1 MMTIAASYTAYSFL
15 HENLEYNSAVTVN
28 RTIQN
33 GCDLIG
39 NTVVSLDNLSK
50 TGRVSE
56 LSAPSLT
63 YGSYS
68 IGQIDYRSPAVL
80 DAEDTHALSLVLS
93 QYADSSGSA
102 DYSYGNNYAVPLND
116 SEHACKFTS
125 DSEKKTNLAASTYL
139 AEVRSKANANPKI
152 VLIRESKGSTQTITF
167 AFLDPILLTN
177 QRKNQLYG
185 DINKY
190 KSMMVPEDQVY
201 EFFAGESL
209 PILQTVSGNNTES
222 ELNHYSAIRFFNGTL
237 SHIVSVD
244 HSYLEKNPKRVAGMI
259 FILGMLASAVGVT
272 MSRAALI
279 KESLIS
285 NELQQQALTDSL
297 TSIANRRRWD
307 DLLISEESYRART
320 GISYVIAVIDLDG
333 FKEINDT
340 YGHSEGDLV
349 LCKLAEIISSA
360 IRKSD
365 TAARVGGDE
374 FVILFKNTKQSAV
387 STIERSIANKIRDAG
402 ISASIGTAS
411 SHEVDRLQDLWKL
424 ADERMYHAKA
434 KKK

>member
-33 GCDLIG
+33 GCDQIG
-39 NTVVSLDNLSK
+39 NFILSLDNLSK
-50 TGRVSE
+50 VGRVTE
-56 LSAPSLT
+56 LSSPTLT

-68 IGQIDYRSPAVL
+68 NGQIDYRSPAVL
-80 DAEDTHALSLVLS
+80 DEEDVHALSLALS
-93 QYADSSGSA
+93 QYVDRRASA
-102 DYSYGNNYAVPLND
+102 NYSYRNNSAQPVND

-125 DSEKKTNLAASTYL
+125 DSAIKTDLAASTYL
-139 AEVRSKANANPKI
+139 FEVVSKTDATQKI
-152 VLIRESKGSTQTITF
+152 ILIRKGKDSTRTITF
-167 AFLDPILLTN
+167 AFFDPFLLSKQVN
-177 QRKNQLYG
+177 SLIYG
-185 DINKY
+185 NIDKY
-190 KSMMVPEDQVY
+190 KSMMVPEEQAYGFVGRD
-201 EFFAGESL
+201 SL
-209 PILQTVSGNNTES
+209 PILKTISHKNSES
-222 ELNHYSAIRFFNGTL
+222 ELENYSSIRFFNGTL
-237 SHIVSVD
+237 SHAVSVD

-259 FILGMLASAVGVT
+259 FILGMLASGVGVT

-307 DLLISEESYRART
+307 ELLISEESYKART

-333 FKEINDT
+333 FKDINDT

-349 LCKLAEIISSA
+349 LRKLAEIISSA

-374 FVILFKNTKQSAV
+374 FVILFKNTKKSAV
-387 STIERSIANKIRDAG
+387 STIERSIAQKIEDAG

-424 ADERMYHAKA
+424 ADERMYKAKA